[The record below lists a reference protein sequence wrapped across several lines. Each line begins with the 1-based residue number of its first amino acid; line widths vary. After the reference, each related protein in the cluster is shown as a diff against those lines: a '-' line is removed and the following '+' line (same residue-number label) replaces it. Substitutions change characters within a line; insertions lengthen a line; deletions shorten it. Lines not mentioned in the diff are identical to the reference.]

1 MILISFSM
9 DSYQELP
16 CEGNGFLTFHAQ
28 RLLKSLHRW
37 TGRQLVDV
45 TVSPAEQA
53 RTLFHAPFVVLSHNT
68 AAEPILNYANQAALN
83 LFELTWNE
91 LVRMPSRL
99 TAEPLQQAERSRLL
113 AKVNQHGFIDDYR
126 GVRISKSGRRFM
138 IEQATVWNLLD
149 ENGAPY
155 GQAAT
160 FSQWAYV
167 S

>member
-1 MILISFSM
+1 MASL
-9 DSYQELP
+9 QELP
-16 CEGNGFLTFHAQ
+16 CEGNGFLNFHAQ
-28 RLLKSLHRW
+28 RLLKSLHHW
-37 TGRQLVDV
+37 TGRQLIDA
-45 TVSPAEQA
+45 TASPAEQA
-53 RTLFHAPFVVLSHNT
+53 RNLFYAPFIVVSHDT

-83 LFELTWNE
+83 LFELTWHE

-113 AKVNQHGFIDDYR
+113 AKVNQYGFIDDYR

>member
-1 MILISFSM
+1 M
-9 DSYQELP
+9 DSFHELP
-16 CEGNGFLTFHAQ
+16 CEGNGFLTLHAQ
-28 RLLKSLHRW
+28 RLLKSLHHW
-37 TGRQLVDV
+37 TGRQLIDA

-53 RTLFHAPFVVLSHNT
+53 RALFYAPFIVLSHNT

-113 AKVNQHGFIDDYR
+113 ATVSQHEFIDDYR

>member
-1 MILISFSM
+1 M
-9 DSYQELP
+9 DSLQELP

-28 RLLKSLHRW
+28 RLLKSLHHW
-37 TGRQLVDV
+37 TGRQLMDAMA
-45 TVSPAEQA
+45 SPAEQA
-53 RTLFHAPFVVLSHNT
+53 QALFHAPFIVLSHDT
-68 AAEPILNYANQAALN
+68 AAEPMLNYANQAALN

-91 LVRMPSRL
+91 LVRMPSRF
-99 TAEPLQQAERSRLL
+99 TAEPLQQGERSRLL
-113 AKVNQHGFIDDYR
+113 ARVNRHGFIDDYR
-126 GVRISKSGRRFM
+126 GVRISKGGQRFM

-155 GQAAT
+155 GQAAA